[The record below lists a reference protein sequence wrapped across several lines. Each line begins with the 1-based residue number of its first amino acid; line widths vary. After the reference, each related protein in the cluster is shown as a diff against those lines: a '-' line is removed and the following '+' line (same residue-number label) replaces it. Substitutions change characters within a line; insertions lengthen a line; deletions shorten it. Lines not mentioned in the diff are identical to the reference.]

1 MEKSANTKTLETPQ
15 QKPAEEHVVKMWT
28 PYDIKVD
35 ETYPYIPK
43 PSFKKFSIGLKGF
56 AAPILRM
63 IDKIAFS
70 LEIEGEEY
78 ARSLDG
84 KGFITVCNHV
94 NVMDCTMLGIA
105 VNRKDI
111 VLTTIKEN
119 FEVPVVRLFVKALG
133 AIPIPRSVKAMEKF
147 SEAVGTF
154 LQNGQV
160 VHFYPEGILFPYY
173 NGLRKFRR
181 GAFTYAVK
189 NDVPILPMIITYHD
203 RHSKIR
209 KSPKAKIHILPPVYR
224 NTDLETEREQIR
236 DMQTRVTKA
245 MQDKFDQTDCLKD
258 NTEVIAKFQPP
269 VDMDK
274 MK

>member
-1 MEKSANTKTLETPQ
+1 MEKSANTKTLEAPQ

-119 FEVPVVRLFVKALG
+119 FEVPVVRLFVTWSQSSSAYSGKGWLPYHRRRYRILTFCGTTPDTG
-133 AIPIPRSVKAMEKF
+133 A
-147 SEAVGTF
+147 
-154 LQNGQV
+154 
-160 VHFYPEGILFPYY
+160 
-173 NGLRKFRR
+173 
-181 GAFTYAVK
+181 
-189 NDVPILPMIITYHD
+189 
-203 RHSKIR
+203 
-209 KSPKAKIHILPPVYR
+209 
-224 NTDLETEREQIR
+224 
-236 DMQTRVTKA
+236 
-245 MQDKFDQTDCLKD
+245 
-258 NTEVIAKFQPP
+258 
-269 VDMDK
+269 
-274 MK
+274 